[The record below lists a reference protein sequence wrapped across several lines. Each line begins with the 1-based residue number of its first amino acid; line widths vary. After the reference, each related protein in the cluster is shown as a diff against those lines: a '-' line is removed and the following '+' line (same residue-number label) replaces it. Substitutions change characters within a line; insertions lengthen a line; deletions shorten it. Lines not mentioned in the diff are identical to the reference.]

1 MSVAAGDPR
10 WDYDSANR
18 RPAAIEEALD
28 LTRNLPLVSAFVVR
42 DVKARYKRSLLGIV
56 WSFAG
61 PLLMMI
67 VLTVAFAQAF
77 AVHARDYPIFVL
89 PGLLLWNFFAQTT
102 INTTGEVAAG
112 VDLWRRVRMPKS
124 VPAISAVL
132 TGLVHL
138 AIAVA
143 VLLPVLLVI
152 GTPLGF
158 PVAELPLVM
167 ILASAFTLGVA
178 FLTSSVALY
187 FPDLGHVWGVLLSAW
202 MFLTP
207 VIYPTSILPVRVQ
220 RFVAWNPMTR
230 FVSAFR
236 APLYENRA
244 VSFREL
250 AILFAIAFVTLAIGW
265 VVFTRHADEIP
276 YRA

>member
-1 MSVAAGDPR
+1 MSALVSEPP

-18 RPAAIEEALD
+18 RPAAVEEAVD
-28 LTRNLPLVSAFVVR
+28 LAHNLRLVSAFVIR
-42 DVKARYKRSLLGIV
+42 DVKARYKRSVLGIL

-61 PLLMMI
+61 PLLLMV
-67 VLTVAFAQAF
+67 VLTVAFSQAF
-77 AVHARDYPIFVL
+77 AIHARAFPIFVL

-102 INTTGEVAAG
+102 INTTTEVAAG

-124 VPAISAVL
+124 VPAISATV
-132 TGLVHL
+132 TGLIHL

-143 VLLPVLLVI
+143 VFLPILLLLRM
-152 GTPLGF
+152 PLGWAF
-158 PVAELPLVM
+158 LELPLV
-167 ILASAFTLGVA
+167 ILLTAAFTLGVV
-178 FLTSSVALY
+178 FLTSTVALY
-187 FPDLGHVWGVLLSAW
+187 FPDIGHVWSVVLSAW

-207 VIYPTSILPVRVQ
+207 VIYPTSILPARVQ
-220 RFVAWNPMTR
+220 RFVQWNPMTR

-244 VSFREL
+244 VPAGEIG
-250 AILFAIAFVTLAIGW
+250 ILVVIAIATLAIGW
-265 VVFTRHADEIP
+265 IVFTRHADEIP

>member
-1 MSVAAGDPR
+1 VSALAGEPP

-18 RPAAIEEALD
+18 RAPAVEEALD
-28 LTRNLPLVSAFVVR
+28 LARNLRLVAAFVVR
-42 DVKARYKRSLLGIV
+42 DVKSRYKRSILGIL

-61 PLLMMI
+61 PLLLMV
-67 VLTVAFAQAF
+67 VLTVAFSQAF
-77 AVHARDYPIFVL
+77 AIHARAFPIFVL

-102 INTTGEVAAG
+102 INTTSEVAAG

-124 VPAISAVL
+124 VPAISATL

-143 VLLPVLLVI
+143 VLLPLLLLLRM
-152 GTPLGF
+152 PLGWA
-158 PVAELPLVM
+158 VVELPFVM
-167 ILASAFTLGVA
+167 LLAAFFTLGVA
-178 FLTSSVALY
+178 FLTSTVALY
-187 FPDLGHVWGVLLSAW
+187 FPDIGHVWSVVLSAW

-207 VIYPTSILPVRVQ
+207 VIYPTSILPQRVQ
-220 RFVAWNPMTR
+220 RFVQWNPMTR

-244 VSFREL
+244 VSAGEIG
-250 AILFAIAFVTLAIGW
+250 ILVAIAVATLAIGW
-265 VVFTRHADEIP
+265 IVFTRHADEIP

>member
-10 WDYDSANR
+10 WDYDSACR
-18 RPAAIEEALD
+18 RPPAIEEAVD
-28 LTRNLPLVSAFVVR
+28 LARNLRLVSAFVVR
-42 DVKARYKRSLLGIV
+42 DIKARYKRSLLGIV

-61 PLLMMI
+61 PLLMMT
-67 VLTVAFAQAF
+67 VLTVAFSQAF
-77 AVHARDYPIFVL
+77 AIHARAYPVFVL

-102 INTTGEVAAG
+102 INTTSEVAAG

-132 TGLVHL
+132 TNLVHL
-138 AIAVA
+138 AIACA
-143 VLLPVLLVI
+143 VLLPALLI
-152 GTPLGF
+152 LGTPLGWST
-158 PVAELPLVM
+158 AELPVVM
-167 ILASAFTLGVA
+167 VLAAVFTLGVA

-187 FPDLGHVWGVLLSAW
+187 FPDVGHVWGVLLSAW

-207 VIYPTSILPVRVQ
+207 VIYPTSILPLRVQ
-220 RFVAWNPMTR
+220 RLVAWNPMTR

-236 APLYENRA
+236 APLYDNRA
-244 VSFREL
+244 VSVREMV
-250 AILFAIAFVTLAIGW
+250 ILFLIAFATAAVGW
-265 VVFTRHADEIP
+265 IVFTRHADEIP

>member
-1 MSVAAGDPR
+1 MTVAAGDPR

-18 RPAAIEEALD
+18 RPAAIEEAID
-28 LTRNLPLVSAFVVR
+28 LAHNVGLVSAFVVR
-42 DVKARYKRSLLGIV
+42 DVKARYKRSVLGIA

-61 PLLMMI
+61 PLLMMT
-67 VLTVAFAQAF
+67 VLTVAFSQAF
-77 AVHARDYPIFVL
+77 AIHARAYPIFVL

-102 INTTGEVAAG
+102 IATTGEVAAG

-124 VPAISAVL
+124 VPAISSVL
-132 TGLVHL
+132 TNLVHL

-143 VLLPVLLVI
+143 VLIPVLLILRTPI
-152 GTPLGF
+152 GWAAAEI
-158 PVAELPLVM
+158 PVVM
-167 ILASAFTLGVA
+167 ILAALFTLGVA

-187 FPDLGHVWGVLLSAW
+187 FPDLGHVWSVLLSAW

-207 VIYPTSILPVRVQ
+207 VIYPASILPARVQ
-220 RFVAWNPMTR
+220 RFVNWNPMTR

-236 APLYENRA
+236 EPLYEGRA
-244 VSFREL
+244 VSLRDL
-250 AILFAIAFVTLAIGW
+250 LILFVIAFVSLAIGW
-265 VVFTRHADEIP
+265 IAFTRHADEIP

>member
-18 RPAAIEEALD
+18 RAPAIEEALD
-28 LTRNLPLVSAFVVR
+28 LARNVPLVAAFVVR
-42 DVKARYKRSLLGIV
+42 DIKARYKRSVLGIA

-61 PLLMMI
+61 PLLLMV
-67 VLTVAFAQAF
+67 VLTVAFSQVF
-77 AVHARDYPIFVL
+77 AIRGRAYPVFVL

-102 INTTGEVAAG
+102 INTTSEVAAG

-132 TGLVHL
+132 TNLVHL

-143 VLLPVLLVI
+143 ILLPILLI
-152 GTPLGF
+152 FRTPLGWAA
-158 PVAELPLVM
+158 AELPVVM
-167 ILASAFTLGVA
+167 LLAALFTLGVA
-178 FLTSSVALY
+178 FLTSTVALY
-187 FPDLGHVWGVLLSAW
+187 FPDLGHVWSVVLSAW

-207 VIYPTSILPVRVQ
+207 VIYPTSILPARAQ
-220 RFVAWNPMTR
+220 RFVGWNPMTR

-244 VSFREL
+244 VSLREL
-250 AILFAIAFVTLAIGW
+250 AILFLIAFVTLAIGW
-265 VVFTRHADEIP
+265 VAFTRHADEIP

>member
-1 MSVAAGDPR
+1 VSVAAGDPR

-18 RPAAIEEALD
+18 RPPAIEEAVD
-28 LTRNLPLVSAFVVR
+28 LARNVRLVSAFVVR
-42 DVKARYKRSLLGIV
+42 DVKARYKRSLLGIA

-61 PLLMMI
+61 PLLMMT
-67 VLTVAFAQAF
+67 VLTVAFSQAF
-77 AVHARDYPIFVL
+77 AIHARAYPVFVL
-89 PGLLLWNFFAQTT
+89 PGLLLWNFFSQTT
-102 INTTGEVAAG
+102 INTTSEVAAG

-132 TGLVHL
+132 TGLLHL

-143 VLLPVLLVI
+143 VLLPVLLI
-152 GTPLGF
+152 LRTPLGWA
-158 PVAELPLVM
+158 VVELPLVM
-167 ILASAFTLGVA
+167 LLAALFTLGVA
-178 FLTSSVALY
+178 LLTATVALY
-187 FPDLGHVWGVLLSAW
+187 FPDLGHVWSVALSAW

-207 VIYPTSILPVRVQ
+207 VIYPTSILPARVQ
-220 RFVAWNPMTR
+220 RFVQWNPMTR

-244 VSFREL
+244 VSLGEL
-250 AILFAIAFVTLAIGW
+250 AILSLIAFATLAIGW
-265 VVFTRHADEIP
+265 VAFTRHSDEIP

>member
-1 MSVAAGDPR
+1 MSVAAGDPH

-18 RPAAIEEALD
+18 RPPAIEEAFD
-28 LTRNLPLVSAFVVR
+28 LARNVSLVSAFVVR
-42 DVKARYKRSLLGIV
+42 DIKARYKRSLLGIA

-61 PLLMMI
+61 PLLLMV
-67 VLTVAFAQAF
+67 VLTVAFSQVF
-77 AVHARDYPIFVL
+77 AIRGRAYPVFVL

-102 INTTGEVAAG
+102 INTTSEVAAG

-132 TGLVHL
+132 TNLVHL

-143 VLLPVLLVI
+143 VLLPILLI
-152 GTPLGF
+152 ARTPLGWAA
-158 PVAELPLVM
+158 AELPLVM
-167 ILASAFTLGVA
+167 ILAALFTLGVT
-178 FLTSSVALY
+178 FLTSTVALY
-187 FPDLGHVWGVLLSAW
+187 FPDLGHVWSVVLSAW

-207 VIYPTSILPVRVQ
+207 VIYPASILPARAQ
-220 RFVAWNPMTR
+220 RFISWNPMTR

-244 VSFREL
+244 VSLREL
-250 AILFAIAFVTLAIGW
+250 AILFLTAFVTLAIGW
-265 VVFTRHADEIP
+265 VAFTRHADEIP

>member
-28 LTRNLPLVSAFVVR
+28 LLGNVRLVSAFVVR
-42 DVKARYKRSLLGIV
+42 DVKSRYKRSVLGIV

-61 PLLMMI
+61 PLLMML
-67 VLTVAFAQAF
+67 VLTAAFSQAF
-77 AVHARDYPIFVL
+77 AIHARDYPIFVL

-102 INTTGEVAAG
+102 SSTTSEVAAG

-132 TGLVHL
+132 TSLVHL
-138 AIAVA
+138 AIAAA
-143 VLLPVLLVI
+143 VLLPLLLVV
-152 GTPLGF
+152 GTPLGWA
-158 PVAELPLVM
+158 VIELPIVM
-167 ILASAFTLGVA
+167 ILAALFTLGVA
-178 FLTSSVALY
+178 FLTSTVALY
-187 FPDLGHVWGVLLSAW
+187 FPDVGHVWGVLLSAW

-207 VIYPTSILPVRVQ
+207 VIYPTSILPARVQ

-236 APLYENRA
+236 APIYENRA
-244 VSFREL
+244 VSPSEL
-250 AILFAIAFVTLAIGW
+250 AMLLLIAFVTLAAGW
-265 VVFTRHADEIP
+265 IAFTRHADEIP

>member
-1 MSVAAGDPR
+1 VSVAR

-18 RPAAIEEALD
+18 RAPAVEEALD
-28 LTRNLPLVSAFVVR
+28 LARNLSLVSAFVVR
-42 DVKARYKRSLLGIV
+42 DVKARYKRSVLGIL

-61 PLLMMI
+61 PLLLMV
-67 VLTVAFAQAF
+67 VLTIALSQAF
-77 AVHARDYPIFVL
+77 AIHARRYPIFVL

-102 INTTGEVAAG
+102 LNTTGEVAAG

-132 TGLVHL
+132 TSLVHL

-143 VLLPVLLVI
+143 VMLLVLLLLR
-152 GTPLGF
+152 TPVGW
-158 PVAELPLVM
+158 PIVELPIVM
-167 ILASAFTLGVA
+167 ILAALFTLGIA
-178 FLTSSVALY
+178 FLTSAVALY

-207 VIYPTSILPVRVQ
+207 VIYPASILPARAQ
-220 RFVAWNPMTR
+220 RLVEWNPMTQ
-230 FVSAFR
+230 FVTAFR
-236 APLYENRA
+236 APLYDNRA
-244 VSFREL
+244 VSLREL
-250 AILFAIAFVTLAIGW
+250 AVLFLIAFVTLAIGW